1 LAAVKPRA
9 EYERIVTS
17 GLFGSAGKAAQEK
30 PAAAPAP
37 VEEETKLRLK
47 LCGTSATK
55 PRDLF
60 ASAIILNEEK
70 NQTGTYCVG
79 QEVVDKV
86 TLEEVWQR
94 KVILLNKGA
103 NRREVLRSEPDT
115 KEGAGGGA
123 GPTTP
128 QPKLTTG
135 AGGNRVTLKKQEIVQ
150 DLVTNY
156 ADIVTQIKPE
166 LYHDAE
172 GKVAGLT
179 ASNLES
185 IPIAQKLGVKNGDV
199 LQTVNN
205 EVIDSE
211 EKIMELV
218 NKYRNSSTFRIGLLR
233 DGKPLVEYEAS
244 GFRSVASRMAVRP
257 VPDTRYPKPEEG
269 GLRSEQEHRDG
280 RAADR
285 LGGIA
290 LWDDLVL
297 GGPGFLAGSAGC
309 HGQSGER

>member
-1 LAAVKPRA
+1 VLRGLAIRQAFLLGDWLVILLMVAGACYAAAHFLGIPLEQPGAQRDDVAVADPGGPGALAAVKPRA
-9 EYERIVTS
+9 EYERIVMS

-30 PAAAPAP
+30 PAAAPPP

-70 NQTGTYCVG
+70 NQTGTFCVG

-94 KVILLNKGA
+94 KVILLNKAA

-135 AGGNRVTLKKQEIVQ
+135 AGGNRVTLKKQELVQ

-185 IPIAQKLGVKNGDV
+185 MPIAQKLGVKNGDV

-233 DGKPLVEYEAS
+233 DGKPLVVTYKLE
-244 GFRSVASRMAVRP
+244 
-257 VPDTRYPKPEEG
+257 
-269 GLRSEQEHRDG
+269 
-280 RAADR
+280 
-285 LGGIA
+285 
-290 LWDDLVL
+290 
-297 GGPGFLAGSAGC
+297 
-309 HGQSGER
+309 

>member
-1 LAAVKPRA
+1 MLRGLAIRQAFLLGDWLIILLMVAGACYAAAHFLGIPLGQPGAQRDDVAVADPGGPGVLAAVKPRA

-17 GLFGSAGKAAQEK
+17 GLLGSAGKAAQEK
-30 PAAAPAP
+30 PAAAPPP

-70 NQTGTYCVG
+70 NQTGTFCVG

-94 KVILLNKGA
+94 KVILLNKAA

-135 AGGNRVTLKKQEIVQ
+135 TGGNRVTLKKQELVQ
-150 DLVTNY
+150 DLVANY
-156 ADIVTQIKPE
+156 TDIATQIKPE
-166 LYHDAE
+166 LYYDAE
-172 GKVAGLT
+172 GKVAGIT

-211 EKIMELV
+211 QKIRELV
-218 NKYRNSSTFRIGLLR
+218 DKYRNSSTFRIGLLR
-233 DGKPLVEYEAS
+233 DGKPLVVTYKLE
-244 GFRSVASRMAVRP
+244 
-257 VPDTRYPKPEEG
+257 
-269 GLRSEQEHRDG
+269 
-280 RAADR
+280 
-285 LGGIA
+285 
-290 LWDDLVL
+290 
-297 GGPGFLAGSAGC
+297 
-309 HGQSGER
+309 

>member
-1 LAAVKPRA
+1 MLRGLAIRQAFLLGDWLIILLMVAGACYAAAHFLGIPLGQPGAQRDDVAVADPGGPGVLAAVKPRA

-17 GLFGSAGKAAQEK
+17 GLLGSAGKAAQEK
-30 PAAAPAP
+30 PAAAPPP

-70 NQTGTYCVG
+70 NQTGTFCVG

-94 KVILLNKGA
+94 KVILLNKAA

-123 GPTTP
+123 GPATP

-135 AGGNRVTLKKQEIVQ
+135 AGGNRVTLKKQELVQ
-150 DLVTNY
+150 DLVANY
-156 ADIVTQIKPE
+156 TDIATQIKPE

-172 GKVAGLT
+172 GKVAGIT

-211 EKIMELV
+211 QKITELV

-233 DGKPLVEYEAS
+233 DGKPLVVTYKLE
-244 GFRSVASRMAVRP
+244 
-257 VPDTRYPKPEEG
+257 
-269 GLRSEQEHRDG
+269 
-280 RAADR
+280 
-285 LGGIA
+285 
-290 LWDDLVL
+290 
-297 GGPGFLAGSAGC
+297 
-309 HGQSGER
+309 

>member
-1 LAAVKPRA
+1 MLRGLAIRQAFLLGDWAIILLMVAGACYAAAHFLGIPLGQPAAQRDDVAVADPGGPGVLAAVKPRA
-9 EYERIVTS
+9 DYERIVTS

-30 PAAAPAP
+30 PAAAPPP

-70 NQTGTYCVG
+70 NQTGTFCVG

-94 KVILLNKGA
+94 KVILLNKAA

-185 IPIAQKLGVKNGDV
+185 MPIAQKLGVKNGDV

-233 DGKPLVEYEAS
+233 DGKPLVVTYKLE
-244 GFRSVASRMAVRP
+244 
-257 VPDTRYPKPEEG
+257 
-269 GLRSEQEHRDG
+269 
-280 RAADR
+280 
-285 LGGIA
+285 
-290 LWDDLVL
+290 
-297 GGPGFLAGSAGC
+297 
-309 HGQSGER
+309 

>member
-1 LAAVKPRA
+1 VLRGLAIRQAFLLGDWLVILLMVAGACYAAAHFLGIPLEQPGAQRDDVAVADPGGSGALAAVKPRA
-9 EYERIVTS
+9 EYERIVMS

-30 PAAAPAP
+30 PAAAPPP

-70 NQTGTYCVG
+70 NQTGTFCVG

-94 KVILLNKGA
+94 KVILLNKAA

-123 GPTTP
+123 GPTAP

-233 DGKPLVEYEAS
+233 DGKPLVVTYKLE
-244 GFRSVASRMAVRP
+244 
-257 VPDTRYPKPEEG
+257 
-269 GLRSEQEHRDG
+269 
-280 RAADR
+280 
-285 LGGIA
+285 
-290 LWDDLVL
+290 
-297 GGPGFLAGSAGC
+297 
-309 HGQSGER
+309 

>member
-1 LAAVKPRA
+1 VLRGLAIRQAFLLGDWLIILLMVAGACYAAAHFLGIPLEQPGAQRDDVAVADPGGPGALAAVKPRA
-9 EYERIVTS
+9 EYERIVMS

-30 PAAAPAP
+30 PAAAPPP

-70 NQTGTYCVG
+70 NQTGTFCVG

-94 KVILLNKGA
+94 KVILLNKAA

-123 GPTTP
+123 GPTAP
-128 QPKLTTG
+128 QLKLTTG

-233 DGKPLVEYEAS
+233 DGKPLVVTYKLE
-244 GFRSVASRMAVRP
+244 
-257 VPDTRYPKPEEG
+257 
-269 GLRSEQEHRDG
+269 
-280 RAADR
+280 
-285 LGGIA
+285 
-290 LWDDLVL
+290 
-297 GGPGFLAGSAGC
+297 
-309 HGQSGER
+309 